1 VAIQEAQE
9 NTRRQLLAEMD
20 ELRNEAALE
29 MSLQRHSYEDE
40 IASLNRALEQQK
52 ATSLVSSPTPVV
64 TATAKSAIWDDL
76 EAILQD
82 TERRLYQPSH
92 VPQVNPLSVLRFS
105 STLWFLILIS
115 CQFFI
120 IAIDVCHPVN
130 VERSQYN
137 LSAIRRTVQL
147 Q

>member
-1 VAIQEAQE
+1 MAIQEAQE

-52 ATSLVSSPTPVV
+52 AASLASSPTPAV

-92 VPQVNPLSVLRFS
+92 VPQVNLKSVPGFS
-105 STLWFLILIS
+105 SMF
-115 CQFFI
+115 
-120 IAIDVCHPVN
+120 
-130 VERSQYN
+130 
-137 LSAIRRTVQL
+137 
-147 Q
+147 